1 MRLRLRAPLCTL
13 SLALAASAMSLT
25 GCGGHETFVKTDSA
39 LGRVVVYRNGI
50 AYYERRARRIGDQLV
65 LTVPQDK
72 VDDFLK
78 SLTVTDAASG
88 ETVPVSYPT
97 SGASQGGQVD
107 MTLQLPPGTGDEL
120 VITYITDAP
129 AWKPSY
135 RLVVGDEGQVDVQ
148 GWAIV
153 DNTTGED
160 WTQVKVGVGASSALS
175 FRYDLRS
182 VVHVHRETLGGQ
194 KSFAVAPP
202 TGGAVHGGA
211 KASKDGAVALALGD
225 DLLSAARA
233 GEAAPESIV
242 VARAEAVEEVAL
254 DKEDDGIDDL
264 MADVGSSGGSPRPA
278 RRTRGAAKKP
288 TDSRRARAQ
297 REQLRREAE
306 LRAKQAQRT
315 QRAQQADN
323 RISGLANRLVQSG
336 ETVVIEAY
344 RAQHQNDAAASE
356 QAHFVRN
363 RLIELGVAPGRVQ
376 VQSKGHVAGQ
386 PAGVQMRLV
395 SAAQVAEANADPV
408 GESHF
413 ESDAPMT
420 IPRGTSAMVAVLD
433 EDTAGEVVYV
443 YNPDG
448 ERGDGRFAFKA
459 VRFQNPTESTL
470 EAGPVTVYGAQRFI
484 GEGLTDSIPPK
495 STALIPFALDRQ
507 VAIEQNAETRESIAK
522 VVGVDRGSFTAELRH
537 TRRTT
542 YTVSNR
548 GKTPATVFLRHT
560 VGDGWTLG
568 EAPELFERQGEA
580 HLFAVQVGPDASE
593 TVSIEAWTP
602 MQRTLDL
609 RAGAGV
615 DLLRRW
621 LDTGPTDKRFVD
633 AVRTLLGI
641 HDQIVAHHTRINST
655 RAQLAE
661 LRQRSAE
668 LTHQIERLDG
678 TAGGRAL
685 KSHLQKKLIE
695 VSERIQKAT
704 VDTVTVQ
711 EALMLAR
718 IRFQDAATELTLERP
733 ASEQVSRR

>member
-1 MRLRLRAPLCTL
+1 MRLRLTAPLCTL
-13 SLALAASAMSLT
+13 SLAFAAASFT
-25 GCGGHETFVKTDSA
+25 GCGASQDSFVKTDSA

-65 LTVPQDK
+65 LTVPHDK

-97 SGASQGGQVD
+97 TGASQGGQVD
-107 MTLQLPPGTGDEL
+107 MTLQLPPGTGEEL

-135 RLVVGDEGQVDVQ
+135 RLVVGDEGNVDVQ

-202 TGGAVHGGA
+202 TGGAVHGGK
-211 KASKDGAVALALGD
+211 KADSGAIALSLGD
-225 DLLSAARA
+225 DMLTAARTQ
-233 GEAAPESIV
+233 PEPDSIV
-242 VARAEAVEEVAL
+242 VAQAEVVAEY
-254 DKEDDGIDDL
+254 DESEDGVADL
-264 MADVGSSGGSPRPA
+264 LGGFGGGSARPSSRGAARTKSRRPRPA
-278 RRTRGAAKKP
+278 KDVAAKKP
-288 TDSRRARAQ
+288 VDRRAQQA
-297 REQLRREAE
+297 EQAR
-306 LRAKQAQRT
+306 Q
-315 QRAQQADN
+315 QRAQQTDN
-323 RISGLANRLVQSG
+323 RIAGLANRLLGSG

-344 RAQHQNDAAASE
+344 RAQHQNDAAAVSK
-356 QAHFVRN
+356 AHFVRN

-386 PAGVQMRLV
+386 NAGVQMRLV
-395 SAAQVAEANADPV
+395 PAAQVAEVNADPV

-433 EDTAGEVVYV
+433 EGTAGEVVYV

-470 EAGPVTVYGAQRFI
+470 EAGPVTVYGAKRFI
-484 GEGLTDSIPPK
+484 GEGLTESIPPK

-507 VAIEQNAETRESIAK
+507 VAVEVGGETRESIDRL
-522 VVGVDRGSFTAELRH
+522 VGVDRGSFTAEMRH
-537 TRRTT
+537 TRRST
-542 YTVSNR
+542 YTVTNR

-568 EAPELFERQGEA
+568 EAPDVFERQGEA
-580 HLFAVQVGPDASE
+580 HLFAVEVAADASE
-593 TVSIEAWTP
+593 QVHIEAWTP

-615 DLLRRW
+615 DLLRSW
-621 LDTGPTDKRFVD
+621 LETGPTDKRFVD

-641 HDQIVAHHTRINST
+641 HDQIVAHHTRIQST
-655 RAQLAE
+655 RGQLVE

-668 LTHQIERLDG
+668 LTHQIERLAG
-678 TAGGRAL
+678 TTTGRKL
-685 KSHLQKKLIE
+685 ERHLQKKLIE
-695 VSERIQKAT
+695 VSERIQQAT
-704 VDTVTVQ
+704 VDTVSMQ
-711 EALMLAR
+711 EQLMLAR
-718 IRFQDAATELTLERP
+718 IKFQDAATELTLDRP
-733 ASEQVSRR
+733 AAEQVSRR